1 MDSVRILAQPRRASE
16 EITAGIETEI
26 DELHV
31 LDARKRTREFA
42 FFFLLYAVGAFV
54 AAQSQLG
61 LPAVLCGILIM
72 GVALNSCGIFIHDGL
87 HGLLAKNPRN
97 NHALSFLVG
106 LPILM
111 SPTAYE
117 ITHQNHHYALGR
129 KLDYGTY
136 RQHARSPA
144 FVWAA
149 YLLQLLFGSIL
160 YVLMIPFLAFRSA
173 APHEKRTILL
183 EYLLLFALYSL
194 AITNIPIEMLVR
206 FWVLPLVVMM
216 ALTNVRGLAS
226 HALGDVE
233 DIYLSSRTVRSSRL
247 VAFLFLHENYH
258 LEHHIF
264 PRVPSY
270 NLAAA
275 HVLIWNRLPYAV
287 YAPSYVSFLAN
298 FFKAARKRDLRPLG
312 VVTPR
317 NCA

>member
-1 MDSVRILAQPRRASE
+1 MDSIRILAQPRRAGQ

-26 DELHV
+26 EELHA
-31 LDARKRTREFA
+31 LDARKRAREFG
-42 FFFLLYAVGAFV
+42 FFVALYAFGAFL
-54 AAQSQLG
+54 AAQSQIGWPSAALG
-61 LPAVLCGILIM
+61 IVVM
-72 GVALNSCGIFIHDGL
+72 GLALNSCGIFIHDGL
-87 HGLLAKNPRN
+87 HGLLAGNARA
-97 NHALSFLVG
+97 NHALSLLVG

-136 RQHARSPA
+136 RQHARTPA

-149 YLLQLLFGSIL
+149 YLFQLFFGSLL
-160 YVLMIPFLAFRSA
+160 YVLLIPFLAFRSGSTR
-173 APHEKRTILL
+173 EKTTIVI
-183 EYLLLFALYSL
+183 EYLVVIAIYAV
-194 AITNIPIEMLVR
+194 AITNISTDLLLR
-206 FWVLPLVVMM
+206 FWLLPLLVMTV
-216 ALTNVRGLAS
+216 LTNIRGLAS

-233 DIYLSSRTVRSSRL
+233 DIYLSSRTVRSSRF
-247 VAFLFLHENYH
+247 VAFLFLYENYH

-270 NLAAA
+270 NLAAVHA
-275 HVLIWNRLPYAV
+275 LIWDRLPYAV
-287 YAPSYVSFLAN
+287 YARSYMSFLVN
-298 FFKAARKRDLRPLG
+298 FFKAACKRDLRPLG

>member
-1 MDSVRILAQPRRASE
+1 MDSVRILAQPRRAGE
-16 EITAGIETEI
+16 EITAGIETQIEQ
-26 DELHV
+26 LHV
-31 LDARKRTREFA
+31 LDARKRISEFA
-42 FFFLLYAVGAFV
+42 FFFALYAIGAFV
-54 AAQSQLG
+54 AAQSNIRFAAALSG
-61 LPAVLCGILIM
+61 TLIM
-72 GVALNSCGIFIHDGL
+72 GIALNSCGIFIHDGL
-87 HGLLAKNPRN
+87 HGLLAKTPRN

-136 RQHARSPA
+136 RQHTRNPA

-149 YLLQLLFGSIL
+149 YLLQLFFGSIL

-173 APHEKRTILL
+173 SPREKRTIII
-183 EYLLLFALYSL
+183 EYLLLFAIYAL
-194 AITNIPIEMLVR
+194 AITNLQTEVLFR
-206 FWVLPLVVMM
+206 CWLLPLLVMM

-275 HVLIWNRLPYAV
+275 HALIWNRLPYAV
-287 YAPSYVSFLAN
+287 YAPSYLSFLVN